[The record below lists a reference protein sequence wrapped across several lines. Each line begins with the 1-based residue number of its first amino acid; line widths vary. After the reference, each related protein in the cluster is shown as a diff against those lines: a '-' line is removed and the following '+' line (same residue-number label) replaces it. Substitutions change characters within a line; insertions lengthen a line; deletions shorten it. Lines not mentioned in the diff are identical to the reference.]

1 MSNVVAFDYFFDKNG
16 KHQKWIM
23 DQMHFDANIVVDH
36 LDDNAKKWAR
46 VDSNLNQSETFLA
59 LVNLLHDRGAHLTY
73 NLARLQPHQ
82 VSTLFKLNSYQN
94 IK

>member
-1 MSNVVAFDYFFDKNG
+1 MSNVVAFDYFFDQNG

-46 VDSNLNQSETFLA
+46 VDSNLNQSETFLS
-59 LVNLLHDRGAHLTY
+59 LVNLLHDRGAHLTH
-73 NLARLQPHQ
+73 NLSRLQSHQ

-94 IK
+94 L

>member
-1 MSNVVAFDYFFDKNG
+1 MSNVVAFDYFFDQNG

-23 DQMHFDANIVVDH
+23 DQMHFDAHIVVDH

-46 VDSNLNQSETFLA
+46 ADSNLNQSETFLS
-59 LVNLLHDRGAHLTY
+59 LVNLLHDRGAHLTH
-73 NLARLQPHQ
+73 NIARLQPHQ
-82 VSTLFKLNSYQN
+82 VSILFKLNSSQN

>member
-1 MSNVVAFDYFFDKNG
+1 MSNVVAFDYFFDQNG

-23 DQMHFDANIVVDH
+23 DQMHFDANTVVDH

-46 VDSNLNQSETFLA
+46 VDSNLNQSETFLS

-73 NLARLQPHQ
+73 NLSRLQSHQ

-94 IK
+94 L